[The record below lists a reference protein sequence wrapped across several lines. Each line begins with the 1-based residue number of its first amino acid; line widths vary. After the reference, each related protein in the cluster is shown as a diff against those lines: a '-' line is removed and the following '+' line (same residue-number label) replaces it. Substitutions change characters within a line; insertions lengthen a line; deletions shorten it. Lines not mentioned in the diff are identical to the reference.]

1 MNLLLML
8 LVSLHMMNGKELNK
22 ILDFVKGNIH
32 MFWIGI
38 AIGFIIGIITLT
50 AISCVIASG
59 EVEKNENKTDY

>member
-1 MNLLLML
+1 M
-8 LVSLHMMNGKELNK
+8 
-22 ILDFVKGNIH
+22 KGNIH

-50 AISCVIASG
+50 AISCVVASG